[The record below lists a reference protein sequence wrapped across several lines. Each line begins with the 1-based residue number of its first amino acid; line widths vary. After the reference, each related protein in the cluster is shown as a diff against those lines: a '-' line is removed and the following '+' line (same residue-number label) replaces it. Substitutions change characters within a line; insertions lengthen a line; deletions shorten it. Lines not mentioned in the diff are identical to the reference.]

1 MLDELASVMGAA
13 VGATRAAVDEGWTA
27 YSHQIG
33 QTGKTV
39 CPRLYIAVG
48 ISGALQHVVGMQ
60 TSECIVAINEDPT
73 APIFEVATYGI
84 VGDLFQVVPLLTE
97 KLKKR

>member
-1 MLDELASVMGAA
+1 M
-13 VGATRAAVDEGWTA
+13 
-27 YSHQIG
+27 
-33 QTGKTV
+33 

-48 ISGALQHVVGMQ
+48 ISGALQHTVGMQ
-60 TSECIVAINEDPT
+60 TSECIVAINDDPN

-84 VGDLFQVVPLLTE
+84 IGDLFQVVPLLTE